1 MQTYLVGG
9 AIRDR
14 LLGLPAPYERDWVV
28 VNGTPDQL
36 ISKGYKKVGK
46 SFPVF
51 INPETGEEHALARRE
66 RKTSSGYHGFEF
78 DAGPDISLEEDL
90 SRRDLTINAIAED
103 ENGNLIDPYR
113 GQDDLKNRVLRHVS
127 DAFREDP
134 LRVLRIA
141 RFKAK
146 LSQFDFII
154 ADETINLVQKIVG
167 SGELSSLVPERTW
180 LETEKVFK
188 ADDFNE
194 YFVTLINLNA
204 FNEIY
209 QDLTD
214 LDSEFFSSHLILEA
228 AKQEY
233 TPEIRFAS
241 IFYSLMKSG
250 EKDIKNRVES
260 MQENM
265 RFANS
270 YKRLPLMLNNS
281 LALIEED
288 ISKFTADHQLR
299 IIESIDAIRN
309 PENLDQISKLIMLD
323 HSSDYS
329 KKIAIL
335 QKSLDDA
342 KNIKINNLDES
353 KLAGNEIA
361 KRIRELRLKAIE
373 SNQ

>member
-14 LLGLPAPYERDWVV
+14 LLGLPAPYEKDWVV

-36 ISKGYKKVGK
+36 KSKGFKKVGK

-51 INPETGEEHALARRE
+51 IDPETGEEYALARRE

-78 DAGPDISLEEDL
+78 DAGPEISLEEDL

-103 ENGNLIDPYR
+103 EDGNLIDPYGGR
-113 GQDDLKNRVLRHVS
+113 DDLNNRVLRHVS
-127 DAFREDP
+127 EAFREDP

-154 ADETINLVQKIVG
+154 ADETINLVQNLVG

-188 ADDFNE
+188 ADNFNE
-194 YFVTLINLNA
+194 YFITLINLNA
-204 FNEIY
+204 FNQIY
-209 QDLTD
+209 PDLKD
-214 LDSEFFSSHLILEA
+214 LDSEFFSSHLILES
-228 AKQEY
+228 AKQDY
-233 TPEIRFAS
+233 SPEIRFAS
-241 IFYSLMKSG
+241 IFYSLLKRG
-250 EKDIKNRVES
+250 EKDIKNRIEA

-270 YKRLPLMLNNS
+270 YKRLPIMLNNS

-288 ISKFTADHQLR
+288 TSKFTADHQLR

-309 PENLDQISKLIMLD
+309 PENLDQISQLIMLD
-323 HSSDYS
+323 HSSDFTQ
-329 KKIAIL
+329 KLAVL
-335 QKSLDDA
+335 QKSLDHA

-361 KRIRELRLKAIE
+361 KHIRELRLKAIE

>member
-14 LLGLPAPYERDWVV
+14 LLGLPAPYEKDWVV

-36 ISKGYKKVGK
+36 KSKGYKKVGK

-51 INPETGEEHALARRE
+51 IDPETGEEYALARRE

-78 DAGPDISLEEDL
+78 DAGPEISLEEDL

-103 ENGNLIDPYR
+103 EDGNLIDPYGGR
-113 GQDDLKNRVLRHVS
+113 DDLNNRVLRHVS
-127 DAFREDP
+127 EAFREDP

-154 ADETINLVQKIVG
+154 ADETINLVQNLVG

-188 ADDFNE
+188 ADNFNE
-194 YFVTLINLNA
+194 YFITLINLNA
-204 FNEIY
+204 FNQIY
-209 QDLTD
+209 PDLKD
-214 LDSEFFSSHLILEA
+214 LDSEFFSSHLILES
-228 AKQEY
+228 AKQDY
-233 TPEIRFAS
+233 SPEIRFAS
-241 IFYSLMKSG
+241 IFYSLLKRG
-250 EKDIKNRVES
+250 EKDIKNRIEA

-270 YKRLPLMLNNS
+270 YKRLPIMLNNS

-288 ISKFTADHQLR
+288 TSKFTADHQLR

-309 PENLDQISKLIMLD
+309 PENLDQISQLIMLD
-323 HSSDYS
+323 HSSDFTQ
-329 KKIAIL
+329 KLAVL
-335 QKSLDDA
+335 QKSLDHA

-361 KRIRELRLKAIE
+361 KHIRELRLKAIE

>member
-1 MQTYLVGG
+1 MRTYLVGG

-14 LLGLPAPYERDWVV
+14 LLGLPGPYEKDWVI

-36 ISKGYKKVGK
+36 KSKGYKKVGK

-51 INPETGEEHALARRE
+51 INPETGEEHALARKE
-66 RKTSSGYHGFEF
+66 VKTSSGYHGFEF
-78 DAGPDISLEEDL
+78 DAGPDITLEEDL
-90 SRRDLTINAIAED
+90 SRRDLTINAIAQD
-103 ENGNLIDPYR
+103 ENGNLIDPYG
-113 GQDDLKNRVLRHVS
+113 GQNHIRDRILRHVS
-127 DAFREDP
+127 EAFREDP

-154 ADETINLVQKIVG
+154 ADETINLVKKIVD

-188 ADDFNE
+188 ADDFNQ
-194 YFVTLINLNA
+194 YFITLINLNA

-209 QDLTD
+209 PDLMD
-214 LDSEFFSSHLILEA
+214 LDSEFFSSDLILEA
-228 AKQEY
+228 ARQDY
-233 TPEIRFAS
+233 SPEIRFAS
-241 IFYSLMKSG
+241 IFYSLMRNG
-250 EKDIKNRVES
+250 EKNIKNRVES
-260 MQENM
+260 MRENM

-270 YKRLPLMLNNS
+270 YKKLPLMLNSS
-281 LALIEED
+281 LGLIDGD
-288 ISKFTADHQLR
+288 ISKFTADYQLR
-299 IIESIDAIRN
+299 MIESIDAIRN
-309 PENLDQISKLIMLD
+309 PQNLHQISKLIMLD
-323 HSSDYS
+323 RSIEFT
-329 KKIAIL
+329 KKITL
-335 QKSLDDA
+335 LKKSLNHA
-342 KNIKINNLDES
+342 KSIRVNNLDES

>member
-14 LLGLPAPYERDWVV
+14 LLGLPAPYEKDWVV

-36 ISKGYKKVGK
+36 KSKGYKKVGK

-51 INPETGEEHALARRE
+51 IDPETGEEYALARRE

-90 SRRDLTINAIAED
+90 SRRDLTINSIAED
-103 ENGNLIDPYR
+103 EDGNLIDPYGGR
-113 GQDDLKNRVLRHVS
+113 DDLNNRVLRHVS
-127 DAFREDP
+127 EAFREDP

-167 SGELSSLVPERTW
+167 SGELSTLVPERTW
-180 LETEKVFK
+180 LETEKVLK
-188 ADDFNE
+188 ADNFNE
-194 YFVTLINLNA
+194 YFITLINLNA
-204 FNEIY
+204 FNQIY
-209 QDLTD
+209 PDLKD
-214 LDSEFFSSHLILEA
+214 LDSEFFSSHLILA
-228 AKQEY
+228 SAKQDY
-233 TPEIRFAS
+233 SPEIRFAS
-241 IFYSLMKSG
+241 IFYSLLKRG
-250 EKDIKNRVES
+250 EKDIKNRIEA

-270 YKRLPLMLNNS
+270 YKRLPIMLNNS

-288 ISKFTADHQLR
+288 TSKFTADHQLR

-323 HSSDYS
+323 HGSDFTQ
-329 KKIAIL
+329 KLAVL
-335 QKSLDDA
+335 QKSLDHA

-361 KRIRELRLKAIE
+361 KHIRELRLKAIE

>member
-14 LLGLPAPYERDWVV
+14 LLGLPAPYEKDWVV

-36 ISKGYKKVGK
+36 KSKGYKKVGK

-51 INPETGEEHALARRE
+51 IDPETGEEYALARRE

-103 ENGNLIDPYR
+103 EDGNLIDPYGGR
-113 GQDDLKNRVLRHVS
+113 DDLNNRVLRHVS
-127 DAFREDP
+127 EAFREDP

-154 ADETINLVQKIVG
+154 ADETINLVQNLVG

-188 ADDFNE
+188 ADNFNE
-194 YFVTLINLNA
+194 YFLTLINLNA
-204 FNEIY
+204 FNQIY
-209 QDLTD
+209 PDLKD
-214 LDSEFFSSHLILEA
+214 LDSEFFSSHLILES
-228 AKQEY
+228 AKQDY
-233 TPEIRFAS
+233 SPEIRFAS
-241 IFYSLMKSG
+241 IFYSLLKRG
-250 EKDIKNRVES
+250 EKDIKNRIEA

-270 YKRLPLMLNNS
+270 YKRLPIMLNNS

-288 ISKFTADHQLR
+288 TSKFTADHQLR

-309 PENLDQISKLIMLD
+309 PENLDQISQLIMLD
-323 HSSDYS
+323 HSSDFTQ
-329 KKIAIL
+329 KLAVL
-335 QKSLDDA
+335 QKSLDHA

-361 KRIRELRLKAIE
+361 KHIRELRLKAIE

>member
-14 LLGLPAPYERDWVV
+14 LLGLPAPYEKDWVV

-36 ISKGYKKVGK
+36 KSKGYKKVGK

-51 INPETGEEHALARRE
+51 IDPETGEEYALARRE

-78 DAGPDISLEEDL
+78 DAGPEISLEEDL

-103 ENGNLIDPYR
+103 EDGNLIDPYGGR
-113 GQDDLKNRVLRHVS
+113 DDLNNRVLRHVS
-127 DAFREDP
+127 EAFREDP

-154 ADETINLVQKIVG
+154 ADETINLVQNLVG
-167 SGELSSLVPERTW
+167 NGELSSLVPERTW

-188 ADDFNE
+188 ADNFNE
-194 YFVTLINLNA
+194 YFITLINLNA
-204 FNEIY
+204 FNQIY
-209 QDLTD
+209 PDLKD
-214 LDSEFFSSHLILEA
+214 LDSEFFSSHLILES
-228 AKQEY
+228 AKQDY
-233 TPEIRFAS
+233 SPEIRFAS
-241 IFYSLMKSG
+241 IFYSLLKRG
-250 EKDIKNRVES
+250 EKDIKNRIEA

-270 YKRLPLMLNNS
+270 YKRLPIMLNNS

-288 ISKFTADHQLR
+288 TSKFTADHQLR

-309 PENLDQISKLIMLD
+309 PENLDQISQLIMLD
-323 HSSDYS
+323 HSSDFTQ
-329 KKIAIL
+329 KLAVL
-335 QKSLDDA
+335 QKSLDHA

-361 KRIRELRLKAIE
+361 KHIRELRLKAIE

>member
-14 LLGLPAPYERDWVV
+14 LLGLPGPHEKDWVV

-36 ISKGYKKVGK
+36 KAKGYKKVGK

-51 INPETGEEHALARRE
+51 INPENGEEHALARKE
-66 RKTSSGYHGFEF
+66 NKTSSGYHGFEF
-78 DAGPDISLEEDL
+78 DAGPDITLEEDL
-90 SRRDLTINAIAED
+90 RRRDLTINAIAED
-103 ENGNLIDPYR
+103 QNGNLIDPFR
-113 GQDDLKNRVLRHVS
+113 GQDDIKNRVLRHVS
-127 DAFREDP
+127 QAFREDP

-154 ADETINLVQKIVG
+154 AEETIELVNKIVS

-180 LETEKVFK
+180 LETEKVLK
-188 ADDFNE
+188 ADDFNK
-194 YFVTLINLNA
+194 YFITLINLNA
-204 FNEIY
+204 FNAIY
-209 QDLTD
+209 PDLKD
-214 LDSEFFSSHLILEA
+214 LDSEFFSNDLILKA
-228 AKQEY
+228 SKQDY
-233 TPEIRFAS
+233 SPEVRFAS
-241 IFYSLMKSG
+241 IFYSLMRKG
-250 EKDIKNRVES
+250 EKDIKNRVKS
-260 MQENM
+260 MSENM

-270 YKRLPLMLNNS
+270 YKKLPLMLNKC
-281 LALIEED
+281 LAMIEED
-288 ISKFTADHQLR
+288 ISKFTAEHQLR

-309 PENLDQISKLIMLD
+309 PENLDQISDLVMLD
-323 HSSDYS
+323 QSIDLTE
-329 KKIAIL
+329 KMTLL
-335 QKSLDDA
+335 QKSLGNA

-361 KRIRELRLKAIE
+361 DRMRELRLKAIE

>member
-14 LLGLPAPYERDWVV
+14 LLGLPAPYEKDWVV

-36 ISKGYKKVGK
+36 KSKGYKKVGK

-51 INPETGEEHALARRE
+51 IDPETGEEYALARRE

-103 ENGNLIDPYR
+103 EDGNLIDPYGGR
-113 GQDDLKNRVLRHVS
+113 DDLNNRVLRHVS
-127 DAFREDP
+127 EAFREDP

-167 SGELSSLVPERTW
+167 NGELSSLVPERTW

-188 ADDFNE
+188 ADNFNE
-194 YFVTLINLNA
+194 YFITLINLNA
-204 FNEIY
+204 FNQIY
-209 QDLTD
+209 PDLKD
-214 LDSEFFSSHLILEA
+214 LDSEFFSSHLILES
-228 AKQEY
+228 AKQDY
-233 TPEIRFAS
+233 SPEIRFAS
-241 IFYSLMKSG
+241 IFYSLLKRG
-250 EKDIKNRVES
+250 EKDIKNRIEA

-270 YKRLPLMLNNS
+270 YKRLPIMLNNS

-288 ISKFTADHQLR
+288 TSKFTADHQLR

-309 PENLDQISKLIMLD
+309 PENLDQISQLIMLD
-323 HSSDYS
+323 HSSDFTQ
-329 KKIAIL
+329 KLAVL
-335 QKSLDDA
+335 QKSLDHA

-361 KRIRELRLKAIE
+361 KHIRELRLKAIE

>member
-14 LLGLPAPYERDWVV
+14 LLGLPAPYEKDWVV

-36 ISKGYKKVGK
+36 KSKGYKKVGK

-51 INPETGEEHALARRE
+51 IDPETGEEYALARRE

-103 ENGNLIDPYR
+103 EDGNLIDPYGGR
-113 GQDDLKNRVLRHVS
+113 DDLNNRVLRHVS
-127 DAFREDP
+127 EAFREDP

-154 ADETINLVQKIVG
+154 ADETINLVQNLVG

-188 ADDFNE
+188 ADNFNE
-194 YFVTLINLNA
+194 YFITLINLNA
-204 FNEIY
+204 FNQIY
-209 QDLTD
+209 PDLKD
-214 LDSEFFSSHLILEA
+214 LDSEFFSSHLILES
-228 AKQEY
+228 AKQDY
-233 TPEIRFAS
+233 SPEIRFAS
-241 IFYSLMKSG
+241 IFYSLLKRG
-250 EKDIKNRVES
+250 EKDIKNRIEA

-270 YKRLPLMLNNS
+270 YKRLPIILNNS

-288 ISKFTADHQLR
+288 TSKFTADHQLR

-309 PENLDQISKLIMLD
+309 PENLDQISQLIMLD
-323 HSSDYS
+323 HSSDFTQ
-329 KKIAIL
+329 KLAVL
-335 QKSLDDA
+335 QKSLDHA

-361 KRIRELRLKAIE
+361 KHIRELRLKAIE

>member
-36 ISKGYKKVGK
+36 KSKGYKKVGK

-103 ENGNLIDPYR
+103 ENGNLIDPYG

-127 DAFREDP
+127 EAFSEDP

-194 YFVTLINLNA
+194 YFITLIHLNT
-204 FNEIY
+204 FKQIY

-214 LDSEFFSSHLILEA
+214 LDSEFFSNHLILEA
-228 AKQEY
+228 ARQQY
-233 TPEIRFAS
+233 SPEIRFAS
-241 IFYSLMKSG
+241 IFYSLLKRG

-270 YKRLPLMLNNS
+270 YKRLPIMLNNS

-309 PENLDQISKLIMLD
+309 PENFDQIAKLIMLD
-323 HSSDYS
+323 HSSDYTQ
-329 KKIAIL
+329 KIAVL

-361 KRIRELRLKAIE
+361 KHIRELRLKAIE

>member
-14 LLGLPAPYERDWVV
+14 LLGLPAPYEKDWVV

-36 ISKGYKKVGK
+36 KSKGYKKVGK

-51 INPETGEEHALARRE
+51 IDPETGEEYALARRE

-103 ENGNLIDPYR
+103 EDGNLIDPYGGR
-113 GQDDLKNRVLRHVS
+113 DDLNNRVLRHVS
-127 DAFREDP
+127 EAFREDP

-154 ADETINLVQKIVG
+154 ADETINLVQNLVG
-167 SGELSSLVPERTW
+167 NGELSSLVPERTW

-188 ADDFNE
+188 ADNFNE
-194 YFVTLINLNA
+194 YFITLINLNA
-204 FNEIY
+204 FIQIY
-209 QDLTD
+209 PDLKD
-214 LDSEFFSSHLILEA
+214 LDSEFFSSHLILES
-228 AKQEY
+228 AKQDY
-233 TPEIRFAS
+233 SPEIRFAS
-241 IFYSLMKSG
+241 IFYSLLKRG
-250 EKDIKNRVES
+250 EKDIKNRIEA

-270 YKRLPLMLNNS
+270 YKRLPIILNNS

-288 ISKFTADHQLR
+288 TSKFTADHQLR

-309 PENLDQISKLIMLD
+309 PENLDQISQLIMLD
-323 HSSDYS
+323 HSSDFTQ
-329 KKIAIL
+329 KLAVL
-335 QKSLDDA
+335 QKSLDHA

-361 KRIRELRLKAIE
+361 KHIRELRLKAIE

>member
-14 LLGLPAPYERDWVV
+14 LLGLPSPYEKDWVV
-28 VNGTPDQL
+28 VNGPPDHL
-36 ISKGYKKVGK
+36 KTKGYKKVGK

-51 INPETGEEHALARRE
+51 IDPVTGEEHALARRE
-66 RKTSSGYHGFEF
+66 KKPSSGYHGFDF
-78 DAGPDISLEEDL
+78 DAGPDITLEEDL

-103 ENGNLIDPYR
+103 ENGNLIDPFG
-113 GQDDLKNRVLRHVS
+113 GQDDIKDRVLRHVS
-127 DAFREDP
+127 EAFREDP

-154 ADETINLVQKIVG
+154 ANETINLVSKIVE

-194 YFVTLINLNA
+194 YFITLINLNA

-209 QDLTD
+209 PDLID
-214 LDSEFFSSHLILEA
+214 LDSEFFSSDLILEA
-228 AKQEY
+228 AKQDY
-233 TPEIRFAS
+233 STEIRFAS
-241 IFYSLMKSG
+241 IFYSLMRTG
-250 EKDIKNRVES
+250 EKDIKNRLES

-270 YKRLPLMLNNS
+270 YKKLPLMLNSS
-281 LALIEED
+281 LAMIEKD

-309 PENLDQISKLIMLD
+309 PENLDQLSKLIMLD
-323 HSSDYS
+323 HSSNFTQ
-329 KKIAIL
+329 KITAL
-335 QKSLDDA
+335 QKSLGNA
-342 KNIKINNLDES
+342 KNITINNLDES
-353 KLAGNEIA
+353 KLEGNEIA
-361 KRIRELRLKAIE
+361 QRIRELRLKAIE

>member
-14 LLGLPAPYERDWVV
+14 LLGLPAPYEKHWVV

-36 ISKGYKKVGK
+36 KSKGYKKVGK

-51 INPETGEEHALARRE
+51 IDPETGEEYALARRE

-78 DAGPDISLEEDL
+78 DAGPEISLEEDL

-103 ENGNLIDPYR
+103 EDGNLIDPYGGR
-113 GQDDLKNRVLRHVS
+113 DDLNNRVLRHVS
-127 DAFREDP
+127 EAFREDP

-154 ADETINLVQKIVG
+154 ADETINLVQNLVG

-188 ADDFNE
+188 ADNFNE
-194 YFVTLINLNA
+194 YFITLINLNA
-204 FNEIY
+204 FNQIY
-209 QDLTD
+209 PDLKD
-214 LDSEFFSSHLILEA
+214 LDSEFFSSHLILES
-228 AKQEY
+228 AKQDY
-233 TPEIRFAS
+233 SPEIRFAS
-241 IFYSLMKSG
+241 IFYSLLKRG
-250 EKDIKNRVES
+250 EKDIKNRIEA

-270 YKRLPLMLNNS
+270 YKRLPIILNNS

-288 ISKFTADHQLR
+288 TSKFTADHQLR

-309 PENLDQISKLIMLD
+309 PENLDQISQLIMLD
-323 HSSDYS
+323 HSSDFTQ
-329 KKIAIL
+329 KLAVL
-335 QKSLDDA
+335 QKSLDHA

-361 KRIRELRLKAIE
+361 KHIRELRLKAIE

>member
-14 LLGLPAPYERDWVV
+14 LLGLPAPYEKDWVV

-36 ISKGYKKVGK
+36 KSKGYKKVGK

-51 INPETGEEHALARRE
+51 IDPETGEEYALARRE

-103 ENGNLIDPYR
+103 EDGNLIDPYGGR
-113 GQDDLKNRVLRHVS
+113 DDLNNRVLRHVS
-127 DAFREDP
+127 EAFREDP

-167 SGELSSLVPERTW
+167 SGELSTLVPERTW
-180 LETEKVFK
+180 LETEKVLK
-188 ADDFNE
+188 ADNFNE
-194 YFVTLINLNA
+194 YFITLINLNA
-204 FNEIY
+204 FNQIY
-209 QDLTD
+209 PDLKD
-214 LDSEFFSSHLILEA
+214 LDSEFFSSHLILES
-228 AKQEY
+228 AKQDY
-233 TPEIRFAS
+233 SPEIRFAS
-241 IFYSLMKSG
+241 IFYSLLKRG
-250 EKDIKNRVES
+250 EKDIKNRIEA

-270 YKRLPLMLNNS
+270 YKRLPIMLNNS

-288 ISKFTADHQLR
+288 TSKFTADHQLR

-309 PENLDQISKLIMLD
+309 PENLDQISQLIMLD
-323 HSSDYS
+323 HSSDFTQ
-329 KKIAIL
+329 KLAVL
-335 QKSLDDA
+335 QKSLDHA

-361 KRIRELRLKAIE
+361 KHIRELRLKAIE

>member
-14 LLGLPAPYERDWVV
+14 LLGLPAPYEKDWVV

-36 ISKGYKKVGK
+36 KSKGYKKVGK

-51 INPETGEEHALARRE
+51 IDPETGEEYALARRE
-66 RKTSSGYHGFEF
+66 RKTSSGYHGFAF
-78 DAGPDISLEEDL
+78 DAGPGITLEEDL

-103 ENGNLIDPYR
+103 ENGNLVDPFG
-113 GQDDLKNRVLRHVS
+113 GQDDLKDRVLRHVS
-127 DAFREDP
+127 EAFREDP

-154 ADETINLVQKIVG
+154 ADETNNLVQMIVD

-180 LETEKVFK
+180 LETEKVLK
-188 ADDFNE
+188 AQDFNE
-194 YFVTLINLNA
+194 YFITLINLNA
-204 FNEIY
+204 FNQIY
-209 QDLTD
+209 PNLKD
-214 LDSEFFSSHLILEA
+214 LDSVFFSNHIILESA
-228 AKQEY
+228 RKDYSQ
-233 TPEIRFAS
+233 EIRFSS
-241 IFYSLMKSG
+241 IFYSLMRRG
-250 EKDIKNRVES
+250 EKDIKYRLES

-265 RFANS
+265 RFANN

-281 LALIEED
+281 LSLFDED
-288 ISKFTADHQLR
+288 ISKFNADHQLA

-323 HSSDYS
+323 HSSDFTQ
-329 KKIAIL
+329 KIAVL
-335 QKSLDDA
+335 KKSLIDA
-342 KNIKINNLDES
+342 KNITINNLDES

-361 KRIRELRLKAIE
+361 KRIRELRLKAIQ

>member
-14 LLGLPAPYERDWVV
+14 LLGLPAPYEKDWVV

-36 ISKGYKKVGK
+36 KSKGYKKVGK

-51 INPETGEEHALARRE
+51 IDPETGEEYALARRE

-78 DAGPDISLEEDL
+78 DAWPDISLEEDL

-103 ENGNLIDPYR
+103 EDGNLIDPYGGR
-113 GQDDLKNRVLRHVS
+113 DDLNNRVLRHVS
-127 DAFREDP
+127 EAFREDP

-154 ADETINLVQKIVG
+154 ADETINLVQNLVG

-188 ADDFNE
+188 ADNFNE
-194 YFVTLINLNA
+194 YFITLINLNA
-204 FNEIY
+204 FNQIY
-209 QDLTD
+209 PDLKD
-214 LDSEFFSSHLILEA
+214 LDSEFFSSHLILES
-228 AKQEY
+228 AKQDY
-233 TPEIRFAS
+233 SPEIRFAS
-241 IFYSLMKSG
+241 IFYSLLKRG
-250 EKDIKNRVES
+250 EKDIKNRIEA

-270 YKRLPLMLNNS
+270 YKRLPIMLNNS

-288 ISKFTADHQLR
+288 TSKFTADHQLR

-309 PENLDQISKLIMLD
+309 PENLDQISQLIMLD
-323 HSSDYS
+323 HSSDFTQ
-329 KKIAIL
+329 KLAVL
-335 QKSLDDA
+335 QKSLDHA

-361 KRIRELRLKAIE
+361 KHIRELRLKAIE

>member
-14 LLGLPAPYERDWVV
+14 LLGLPAPYEKDWVV
-28 VNGTPDQL
+28 VNGTPDEL
-36 ISKGYKKVGK
+36 KSKGYKKVGK

-51 INPETGEEHALARRE
+51 IDPETGEEYALARRE

-103 ENGNLIDPYR
+103 EDGNLIDPYGGR
-113 GQDDLKNRVLRHVS
+113 DDLNNRVLRHVS
-127 DAFREDP
+127 EAFREDP

-154 ADETINLVQKIVG
+154 ADETINLVQNLVG

-188 ADDFNE
+188 ADNFNE
-194 YFVTLINLNA
+194 YFITLINLNA
-204 FNEIY
+204 FNQIY
-209 QDLTD
+209 PDLKD
-214 LDSEFFSSHLILEA
+214 LDSEFFSSHLILES
-228 AKQEY
+228 AKQDY
-233 TPEIRFAS
+233 SPEIRFAS
-241 IFYSLMKSG
+241 IFYSLLKRG
-250 EKDIKNRVES
+250 EKDIKNRIEA

-270 YKRLPLMLNNS
+270 YKRLPIMLNNS

-288 ISKFTADHQLR
+288 TSKFTADHQLR

-309 PENLDQISKLIMLD
+309 PENLDQISQLIMLD
-323 HSSDYS
+323 HSSDFTQ
-329 KKIAIL
+329 KLAVL
-335 QKSLDDA
+335 QKSLDHA

-361 KRIRELRLKAIE
+361 KHIRELRLKEIE

>member
-14 LLGLPAPYERDWVV
+14 LLGLPAPYEKDWVV

-36 ISKGYKKVGK
+36 KSKGYKKVGK

-51 INPETGEEHALARRE
+51 IDPETGEEYALARRE

-103 ENGNLIDPYR
+103 EDGNLIDPYGGR
-113 GQDDLKNRVLRHVS
+113 DDLNNRVLRHVS
-127 DAFREDP
+127 EAFREDP

-167 SGELSSLVPERTW
+167 SGELSTLVPERTW
-180 LETEKVFK
+180 LETEKVLK
-188 ADDFNE
+188 ADNFNE
-194 YFVTLINLNA
+194 YFITLINLNA
-204 FNEIY
+204 FNQIY
-209 QDLTD
+209 PDLKD
-214 LDSEFFSSHLILEA
+214 LDSEFFSSHLILES
-228 AKQEY
+228 AKQDY
-233 TPEIRFAS
+233 SPEIRFAS
-241 IFYSLMKSG
+241 IFYSLLKRG
-250 EKDIKNRVES
+250 EKDIKNRIEA

-270 YKRLPLMLNNS
+270 YKRLPIMLNNS

-288 ISKFTADHQLR
+288 TSKFTADHQLR

-323 HSSDYS
+323 HSSDFTQ
-329 KKIAIL
+329 KLAVL
-335 QKSLDDA
+335 QKSLDHA

-361 KRIRELRLKAIE
+361 KHIRELRLKAIE

>member
-14 LLGLPAPYERDWVV
+14 LLGLPAPYEKDWVV

-36 ISKGYKKVGK
+36 KSKGYKKVGK

-51 INPETGEEHALARRE
+51 IDPETGEEYALARRE

-103 ENGNLIDPYR
+103 EDGNLIDPYGGR
-113 GQDDLKNRVLRHVS
+113 DDLNNRVLRHVS
-127 DAFREDP
+127 EAFREDP

-154 ADETINLVQKIVG
+154 ADETINLVQNLVG

-188 ADDFNE
+188 ADNFNE
-194 YFVTLINLNA
+194 YFITLINLNA
-204 FNEIY
+204 FNQIY
-209 QDLTD
+209 PDLKD
-214 LDSEFFSSHLILEA
+214 LDSEFFSSHLILES
-228 AKQEY
+228 AKQDY
-233 TPEIRFAS
+233 SPEIRFAS
-241 IFYSLMKSG
+241 IFYSLLKRG
-250 EKDIKNRVES
+250 EKDIRNRIEA

-270 YKRLPLMLNNS
+270 YKRLPIMLNNS

-288 ISKFTADHQLR
+288 TSKFTADHQLR

-309 PENLDQISKLIMLD
+309 PENLDQISQLIMLD
-323 HSSDYS
+323 HSSDFTQ
-329 KKIAIL
+329 KLAVL
-335 QKSLDDA
+335 QKSLDHA

-361 KRIRELRLKAIE
+361 KHIRELRLKAIE

>member
-14 LLGLPAPYERDWVV
+14 LLGLPAPYEKDWVV

-36 ISKGYKKVGK
+36 KSKGYKKVGK

-51 INPETGEEHALARRE
+51 IDPETGEEYALARRE

-103 ENGNLIDPYR
+103 EDGNLIDPYGGR
-113 GQDDLKNRVLRHVS
+113 DDLNNRVLRHVS
-127 DAFREDP
+127 EAFREDP

-154 ADETINLVQKIVG
+154 ADETINLVQNLVG
-167 SGELSSLVPERTW
+167 NGELSSLVPERTW

-188 ADDFNE
+188 ADNFNE
-194 YFVTLINLNA
+194 YFLTLINLNA
-204 FNEIY
+204 FNQIY
-209 QDLTD
+209 PDLKD
-214 LDSEFFSSHLILEA
+214 LDSEFFSSHLILES
-228 AKQEY
+228 AKQDY
-233 TPEIRFAS
+233 SPEIRFAS
-241 IFYSLMKSG
+241 IFYSLLKRG
-250 EKDIKNRVES
+250 EKDIKNRIEA

-270 YKRLPLMLNNS
+270 YKRLPIMLNNS
-281 LALIEED
+281 LALIED
-288 ISKFTADHQLR
+288 DTSKFTADHQLR

-309 PENLDQISKLIMLD
+309 PENLDQISQLIMLD
-323 HSSDYS
+323 HSSDFTQ
-329 KKIAIL
+329 KLAVL
-335 QKSLDDA
+335 QKSLDHA

-361 KRIRELRLKAIE
+361 KHIRELRLKAIE

>member
-14 LLGLPAPYERDWVV
+14 LLGLPAPYEKDWVV

-36 ISKGYKKVGK
+36 KSKGYKKVGK

-51 INPETGEEHALARRE
+51 IDPETGEEYALARRE

-103 ENGNLIDPYR
+103 EDGNLIDPYGGR
-113 GQDDLKNRVLRHVS
+113 DDLNNRVLRHVS
-127 DAFREDP
+127 EAFREDP

-154 ADETINLVQKIVG
+154 ADETINLVQNLVG

-188 ADDFNE
+188 ADNFNE
-194 YFVTLINLNA
+194 YFITLINLNA
-204 FNEIY
+204 FNQIY
-209 QDLTD
+209 PDLKD
-214 LDSEFFSSHLILEA
+214 LDSEFFSSHLILES
-228 AKQEY
+228 AKQDY
-233 TPEIRFAS
+233 SPEIRFAS
-241 IFYSLMKSG
+241 IFYSLLKRG
-250 EKDIKNRVES
+250 EKDIKNRIEA

-270 YKRLPLMLNNS
+270 YKRLPIMLNNS

-288 ISKFTADHQLR
+288 TSKFTADHQLR

-309 PENLDQISKLIMLD
+309 PENLDQISQLIMLD
-323 HSSDYS
+323 HSSDFTQ
-329 KKIAIL
+329 KLAVL
-335 QKSLDDA
+335 QKSLDHA

-361 KRIRELRLKAIE
+361 KHIRRLRLKAIE

>member
-14 LLGLPAPYERDWVV
+14 LLGLPAPYEKDWVV

-36 ISKGYKKVGK
+36 KSKGYKKVGK

-51 INPETGEEHALARRE
+51 IDPETGEEYALARRE

-103 ENGNLIDPYR
+103 EDGNLIDPYGGR
-113 GQDDLKNRVLRHVS
+113 DDLNNRVLRHVS
-127 DAFREDP
+127 EAFREDP

-154 ADETINLVQKIVG
+154 ADETINLVQNLVG

-188 ADDFNE
+188 ADNFNE
-194 YFVTLINLNA
+194 YFITLINLNA
-204 FNEIY
+204 FNQIY
-209 QDLTD
+209 PDLKD
-214 LDSEFFSSHLILEA
+214 LDSEFFSSHLILES
-228 AKQEY
+228 AKQDY
-233 TPEIRFAS
+233 SPEIRFAS
-241 IFYSLMKSG
+241 IFYSLLKRG
-250 EKDIKNRVES
+250 EKDIKNRIEA

-270 YKRLPLMLNNS
+270 YKRLPIMLNNS

-288 ISKFTADHQLR
+288 TSKFTADHQLR

-309 PENLDQISKLIMLD
+309 PENLDQISQLIMLD
-323 HSSDYS
+323 HSSDFTQ
-329 KKIAIL
+329 KLAVL
-335 QKSLDDA
+335 QKSLDHA

-361 KRIRELRLKAIE
+361 KHIRELRLKAIE

>member
-14 LLGLPAPYERDWVV
+14 LLGLPAPYEKDWVV

-36 ISKGYKKVGK
+36 KSKGYKKVGK

-51 INPETGEEHALARRE
+51 IDPETGEEYALARRE

-78 DAGPDISLEEDL
+78 DAGPEISLEEDL

-103 ENGNLIDPYR
+103 EDGNLIDPYGGR
-113 GQDDLKNRVLRHVS
+113 DDLNNRVLRHVS
-127 DAFREDP
+127 EAFREDP

-154 ADETINLVQKIVG
+154 ADETINLVQNLVG

-188 ADDFNE
+188 ADNFNE
-194 YFVTLINLNA
+194 YFITLINLNA
-204 FNEIY
+204 FNQIY
-209 QDLTD
+209 PDLKD
-214 LDSEFFSSHLILEA
+214 LDSEFFSSHLILES
-228 AKQEY
+228 AKQDY
-233 TPEIRFAS
+233 SPEIRFAS
-241 IFYSLMKSG
+241 IFYSLLKRG
-250 EKDIKNRVES
+250 EKDIRNRIEA

-270 YKRLPLMLNNS
+270 YKRLPIMLNNS

-288 ISKFTADHQLR
+288 TSKFTADHQLR

-309 PENLDQISKLIMLD
+309 PENLDQISQLIMLD
-323 HSSDYS
+323 HSSDFTQ
-329 KKIAIL
+329 KLAVL
-335 QKSLDDA
+335 QKSLDHA

-361 KRIRELRLKAIE
+361 KHIRELRLKAIE

>member
-14 LLGLPAPYERDWVV
+14 LLGLPAPYEKDWVV

-36 ISKGYKKVGK
+36 KSKGYKKVGK

-51 INPETGEEHALARRE
+51 IDPETGEEYALARRE

-103 ENGNLIDPYR
+103 EDGNLIDPYGGR
-113 GQDDLKNRVLRHVS
+113 DDLNNRVLRHVS
-127 DAFREDP
+127 EAFREDP

-146 LSQFDFII
+146 LSQFNFII
-154 ADETINLVQKIVG
+154 ADETINLVQNLVG

-188 ADDFNE
+188 ADNFNE
-194 YFVTLINLNA
+194 YFITLINLNA
-204 FNEIY
+204 FNQIY
-209 QDLTD
+209 PDLKD
-214 LDSEFFSSHLILEA
+214 LDSEFFSSHLILES
-228 AKQEY
+228 AKQDY
-233 TPEIRFAS
+233 SPEIRFAS
-241 IFYSLMKSG
+241 IFYSLLKRG
-250 EKDIKNRVES
+250 EKDIKNRIEA

-270 YKRLPLMLNNS
+270 YKRLPIMLNNS

-288 ISKFTADHQLR
+288 TSKFTADHQLR

-309 PENLDQISKLIMLD
+309 PENLDQISQLIMLD
-323 HSSDYS
+323 HSSDFTQ
-329 KKIAIL
+329 KLAVL
-335 QKSLDDA
+335 QKSLDHA

-361 KRIRELRLKAIE
+361 KHIRELRLKAIE

>member
-14 LLGLPAPYERDWVV
+14 LLGLPAPYEKDWVV

-36 ISKGYKKVGK
+36 KSKGYKKVGK

-51 INPETGEEHALARRE
+51 IDPETGEEYALARRE

-103 ENGNLIDPYR
+103 EDGNLIDPYGGR
-113 GQDDLKNRVLRHVS
+113 DDLNNRVLRHVS
-127 DAFREDP
+127 EAFREDP

-154 ADETINLVQKIVG
+154 ADETINLVQNLVG

-188 ADDFNE
+188 ADNFNE
-194 YFVTLINLNA
+194 YFITLINLNA
-204 FNEIY
+204 FIQIY
-209 QDLTD
+209 PDLKD
-214 LDSEFFSSHLILEA
+214 LDSEFFSSHLILES
-228 AKQEY
+228 AKQDY
-233 TPEIRFAS
+233 SPEIRFAS
-241 IFYSLMKSG
+241 IFYSLLKRG
-250 EKDIKNRVES
+250 EKDIKNRIEA

-270 YKRLPLMLNNS
+270 YKRLPIMLNNS

-288 ISKFTADHQLR
+288 TSKFTADHQLR

-309 PENLDQISKLIMLD
+309 PENLDQISQLIMLD
-323 HSSDYS
+323 HSSDFTQ
-329 KKIAIL
+329 KLAVL
-335 QKSLDDA
+335 QKSLDHA

-361 KRIRELRLKAIE
+361 KHIRELRLKAIE

>member
-14 LLGLPAPYERDWVV
+14 LLGLPAPYEKDWVV

-36 ISKGYKKVGK
+36 KSKGYKKVGK

-51 INPETGEEHALARRE
+51 IDPETGEEYALARRE

-78 DAGPDISLEEDL
+78 DAGPEISLEEDL

-103 ENGNLIDPYR
+103 EDGNLIDPYGGR
-113 GQDDLKNRVLRHVS
+113 DDLNNRVLRHVS
-127 DAFREDP
+127 EAFREDP

-154 ADETINLVQKIVG
+154 ADETINLVQNLVG

-188 ADDFNE
+188 ADNFNE
-194 YFVTLINLNA
+194 YFITLINLNA
-204 FNEIY
+204 FIQIY
-209 QDLTD
+209 PDLKD
-214 LDSEFFSSHLILEA
+214 LDSEFFSSHLILES
-228 AKQEY
+228 AKQDY
-233 TPEIRFAS
+233 SPEIRFAS
-241 IFYSLMKSG
+241 IFYSLLKRG
-250 EKDIKNRVES
+250 EKDIKNRIEA

-270 YKRLPLMLNNS
+270 YKRLPIMLNNS

-288 ISKFTADHQLR
+288 TSKFTADHQLR

-309 PENLDQISKLIMLD
+309 PENLDQISQLIMLD
-323 HSSDYS
+323 HSSDFTQ
-329 KKIAIL
+329 KLAVL
-335 QKSLDDA
+335 QKSLDHA

-361 KRIRELRLKAIE
+361 KHIRELRLKAIE

>member
-1 MQTYLVGG
+1 MRTYLVGG

-14 LLGLPAPYERDWVV
+14 LLGLPGPYEKDWVV

-36 ISKGYKKVGK
+36 KSKGYKEVGK

-51 INPETGEEHALARRE
+51 INPETGEEHALARKE
-66 RKTSSGYHGFEF
+66 VKTSSGYHGFEF
-78 DAGPDISLEEDL
+78 DAGPDITLEEDL

-103 ENGNLIDPYR
+103 ENGNLIDPYG
-113 GQDDLKNRVLRHVS
+113 GQNHIRDRILRHVS
-127 DAFREDP
+127 EAFREDP

-154 ADETINLVQKIVG
+154 ADETINLVKKIVD

-188 ADDFNE
+188 ADDFNQ
-194 YFVTLINLNA
+194 YFITLINLNA

-209 QDLTD
+209 PDLIG
-214 LDSEFFSSHLILEA
+214 LDSEFFSSDLILEA
-228 AKQEY
+228 ARQDY
-233 TPEIRFAS
+233 SPEIRFAS
-241 IFYSLMKSG
+241 IFYSLMRNG
-250 EKDIKNRVES
+250 EKNIKNRVES
-260 MQENM
+260 MRENM

-270 YKRLPLMLNNS
+270 YKKLPLMLNSS
-281 LALIEED
+281 LGLIDED
-288 ISKFTADHQLR
+288 ISKFTADYQLR

-309 PENLDQISKLIMLD
+309 PENLDQISKLIMLERSID
-323 HSSDYS
+323 FT
-329 KKIAIL
+329 KKITLL
-335 QKSLDDA
+335 QKALDHA
-342 KNIKINNLDES
+342 KSIRVNNLDES

-361 KRIRELRLKAIE
+361 KHIRELRLKAIE

>member
-14 LLGLPAPYERDWVV
+14 LLGLPAPYEKDWVV

-36 ISKGYKKVGK
+36 KSKGYKKVGK

-51 INPETGEEHALARRE
+51 IDPETGEEYALARRE

-78 DAGPDISLEEDL
+78 DAGPEISLEEDL

-103 ENGNLIDPYR
+103 EDGNLIDPYGGR
-113 GQDDLKNRVLRHVS
+113 DDLNNRVLRHVS
-127 DAFREDP
+127 EAFREDP

-167 SGELSSLVPERTW
+167 SGELSTLVPERTW
-180 LETEKVFK
+180 LETEKVLK
-188 ADDFNE
+188 ADNFNE
-194 YFVTLINLNA
+194 YFITLINLNA
-204 FNEIY
+204 FNQIY
-209 QDLTD
+209 PDLKD
-214 LDSEFFSSHLILEA
+214 LDSEFFSSHLILES
-228 AKQEY
+228 AKQDY
-233 TPEIRFAS
+233 SPEIRFAS
-241 IFYSLMKSG
+241 IFYSLLKRG
-250 EKDIKNRVES
+250 EKDIKNRIEA

-270 YKRLPLMLNNS
+270 YKRLPIMLNNS

-288 ISKFTADHQLR
+288 TSKFTADHQLR

-309 PENLDQISKLIMLD
+309 PENLDQISQLIMLD
-323 HSSDYS
+323 HSSDFTQ
-329 KKIAIL
+329 KLAVL
-335 QKSLDDA
+335 QKSLDHA

-361 KRIRELRLKAIE
+361 KHIRELRLKAIE

>member
-14 LLGLPAPYERDWVV
+14 LLGLPAPYEKDWVV

-36 ISKGYKKVGK
+36 KSKGYKKVGK

-51 INPETGEEHALARRE
+51 IDPETGEEYALARRE

-103 ENGNLIDPYR
+103 EDGNLIDPYGGR
-113 GQDDLKNRVLRHVS
+113 DDLNNRVLRHVS
-127 DAFREDP
+127 EAFREDP

-154 ADETINLVQKIVG
+154 ADETINLVQNLVG
-167 SGELSSLVPERTW
+167 NGELSSLVPERTW

-188 ADDFNE
+188 ADNFNE
-194 YFVTLINLNA
+194 YFITLINLNA
-204 FNEIY
+204 FNQIY
-209 QDLTD
+209 PDLKD
-214 LDSEFFSSHLILEA
+214 LDSEFFSSHLILES
-228 AKQEY
+228 AKQDY
-233 TPEIRFAS
+233 SPEIRFAS
-241 IFYSLMKSG
+241 IFYSLLKRG
-250 EKDIKNRVES
+250 EKDIKNRIEA

-270 YKRLPLMLNNS
+270 YKRLPIMLNNS

-288 ISKFTADHQLR
+288 TSKFTADHQLR

-309 PENLDQISKLIMLD
+309 PENLDQISQLIMLD
-323 HSSDYS
+323 HSSDFTE
-329 KKIAIL
+329 KLAVL
-335 QKSLDDA
+335 QKSLDHA

-361 KRIRELRLKAIE
+361 KHIRELRLKAIE

>member
-1 MQTYLVGG
+1 MRTYLVGG

-14 LLGLPAPYERDWVV
+14 LLGLPAPYEKDWVV

-36 ISKGYKKVGK
+36 KSKGYKKVGK

-51 INPETGEEHALARRE
+51 IDPETGEEYALARRE

-103 ENGNLIDPYR
+103 EDGNLIDPYGGR
-113 GQDDLKNRVLRHVS
+113 DDLNNRVLRHVS
-127 DAFREDP
+127 EAFREDP

-167 SGELSSLVPERTW
+167 SGELSTLVPERTW
-180 LETEKVFK
+180 LETEKVLK
-188 ADDFNE
+188 ADNFNE
-194 YFVTLINLNA
+194 YFITLINLNA
-204 FNEIY
+204 FNQIY
-209 QDLTD
+209 PDLKD
-214 LDSEFFSSHLILEA
+214 LDSEFFSSHLILES
-228 AKQEY
+228 AKQDY
-233 TPEIRFAS
+233 SPEIRFAS
-241 IFYSLMKSG
+241 IFYSLLKRG
-250 EKDIKNRVES
+250 EKDIKNRIEA

-270 YKRLPLMLNNS
+270 YKRLPIMLNNS

-288 ISKFTADHQLR
+288 TSKFTADHQLR

-309 PENLDQISKLIMLD
+309 PENLDQISILIMLD
-323 HSSDYS
+323 HSSDFTQ
-329 KKIAIL
+329 KLAVL
-335 QKSLDDA
+335 QKSLDHA

-361 KRIRELRLKAIE
+361 KHIRELRLKAIE

>member
-14 LLGLPAPYERDWVV
+14 LLGLPAPYEKDWVV

-36 ISKGYKKVGK
+36 KSKGYKKVGK

-51 INPETGEEHALARRE
+51 IDPETGEEYALARRE

-78 DAGPDISLEEDL
+78 DAGPEISLEEDL

-103 ENGNLIDPYR
+103 EEGNLIDPYGGR
-113 GQDDLKNRVLRHVS
+113 DDLNNRVLRHVS
-127 DAFREDP
+127 EAFREDP

-154 ADETINLVQKIVG
+154 ADETINLVQNLVG

-188 ADDFNE
+188 ADNFNE
-194 YFVTLINLNA
+194 YFITLINLNA
-204 FNEIY
+204 FNQIY
-209 QDLTD
+209 PDLKD
-214 LDSEFFSSHLILEA
+214 LDSEFFSSHLILES
-228 AKQEY
+228 AKQDY
-233 TPEIRFAS
+233 SPEIRFAS
-241 IFYSLMKSG
+241 IFYSLLKRG
-250 EKDIKNRVES
+250 EKDIKNRIEA

-270 YKRLPLMLNNS
+270 YKRLPIMLNNS
-281 LALIEED
+281 LALIEEHT
-288 ISKFTADHQLR
+288 SKFTADHQLR

-309 PENLDQISKLIMLD
+309 PENLDQISQLIMLD
-323 HSSDYS
+323 HSSDFTQ
-329 KKIAIL
+329 KLAVL
-335 QKSLDDA
+335 QKSLDHA

-361 KRIRELRLKAIE
+361 KHIRELRLKAIE

>member
-14 LLGLPAPYERDWVV
+14 LLGLPAPYEKDWVV

-36 ISKGYKKVGK
+36 KSKGYKKVGK

-51 INPETGEEHALARRE
+51 IDPETGEEYALARRE

-78 DAGPDISLEEDL
+78 DAGPEISLEEDL

-103 ENGNLIDPYR
+103 EDGNLIDPYGGR
-113 GQDDLKNRVLRHVS
+113 DDLNNRVLRHVS
-127 DAFREDP
+127 EAFREDP

-188 ADDFNE
+188 ADNFNE
-194 YFVTLINLNA
+194 YFITLINLNA
-204 FNEIY
+204 FNQIY
-209 QDLTD
+209 PDLKD
-214 LDSEFFSSHLILEA
+214 LDSEFFSSHLILES
-228 AKQEY
+228 AKQDY
-233 TPEIRFAS
+233 SPEIRFAS
-241 IFYSLMKSG
+241 IFYSLLKRG
-250 EKDIKNRVES
+250 EKDIKNRIEA

-270 YKRLPLMLNNS
+270 YKRLPIMLNNS

-288 ISKFTADHQLR
+288 TSKFTADHQLR

-323 HSSDYS
+323 HSSDFTQ
-329 KKIAIL
+329 KLAVL
-335 QKSLDDA
+335 QKSLDHA

-361 KRIRELRLKAIE
+361 KHIRELRLKAIE

>member
-14 LLGLPAPYERDWVV
+14 LLGLPAPYEKDWVV

-36 ISKGYKKVGK
+36 KSKGYKKVGK

-51 INPETGEEHALARRE
+51 IDPETGEEYALARRE

-103 ENGNLIDPYR
+103 EDGNLIDPYGGR
-113 GQDDLKNRVLRHVS
+113 DDLNNRVLRHVS
-127 DAFREDP
+127 EAFREDP

-167 SGELSSLVPERTW
+167 SGELSTLVPERTW

-188 ADDFNE
+188 ADNFNE
-194 YFVTLINLNA
+194 YFITLINLNA
-204 FNEIY
+204 FNQIY
-209 QDLTD
+209 PDLKD
-214 LDSEFFSSHLILEA
+214 LDSEFFSSHLILES
-228 AKQEY
+228 AKQDY
-233 TPEIRFAS
+233 SPEIRFAS
-241 IFYSLMKSG
+241 IFYSLLKRG
-250 EKDIKNRVES
+250 EKDIKNRIEA

-270 YKRLPLMLNNS
+270 YKRLPIMLNNS

-288 ISKFTADHQLR
+288 TSKFTADHQLR

-309 PENLDQISKLIMLD
+309 PENLDQISQLIMLD
-323 HSSDYS
+323 HSSDFTQ
-329 KKIAIL
+329 KLAVL
-335 QKSLDDA
+335 QKSLDHA

-361 KRIRELRLKAIE
+361 KHIRELRLKAIE